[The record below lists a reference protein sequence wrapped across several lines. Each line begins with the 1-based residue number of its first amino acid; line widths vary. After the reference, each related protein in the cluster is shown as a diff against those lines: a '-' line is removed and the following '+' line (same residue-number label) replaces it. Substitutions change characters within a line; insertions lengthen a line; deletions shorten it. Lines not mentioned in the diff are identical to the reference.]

1 MMARFIA
8 CTMCTAQL
16 RGSHLVTRLIW
27 LATASGLM
35 ALGGLTGCS
44 DGASAAPASQAAGST
59 VAASSAPNAAASSGP
74 NAAASSAQ
82 VVAIARGK
90 VDIDGGLLDIAA
102 MADGQVTQ
110 VAVRPGDMVKR
121 GQLLVQL
128 SEQSA
133 QLDLALA
140 DAELQRATAV
150 AQSEAARVPAARD
163 LARRLASAAAMGA
176 TDRQRAD
183 DAAATV
189 QQLESAVTVARADA
203 GIQKQKRAQA
213 AWALSQRTIHAPQT
227 GQVAAVGTQP
237 GAWVRAGQ
245 AAPLLVIV
253 PDRPL
258 IVRAELN
265 ESYAARVKPGT
276 RADVTLESNGRQQ
289 ALPARLVRIAQ
300 TYGASQLYDDTQP
313 RAAVR
318 VIECVL
324 EFDQPPALRIGQT
337 VRVNFHE

>member
-1 MMARFIA
+1 MMARFMA
-8 CTMCTAQL
+8 RTMRSTLL
-16 RGSHLVTRLIW
+16 RGVSPVTRLTW
-27 LATASGLM
+27 LGAVLGLM
-35 ALGGLTGCS
+35 ALGGLAGCS
-44 DGASAAPASQAAGST
+44 DGASAAPTAQTAGS
-59 VAASSAPNAAASSGP
+59 AAAAPSGSNAAASGS
-74 NAAASSAQ
+74 NAAAASAQ

-102 MADGQVTQ
+102 MADGQVTH
-110 VAVRPGDMVKR
+110 VAVKPGDAVKR
-121 GQLLVQL
+121 GQVLVQL

-150 AQSEAARVPAARD
+150 AQSDAARVPAARD
-163 LARRLASAAAMGA
+163 LARRLASAAALGA

-189 QQLESAVTVARADA
+189 QQLEAAVRLSRADA
-203 GIQKQKRAQA
+203 AIQKQKRAQA
-213 AWALSQRTIHAPQT
+213 AYALAQRTIHAPQS
-227 GQVAAVGTQP
+227 GRVAAVSTQA

-265 ESYAARVKPGT
+265 ESYAARVKPGM

-289 ALPARLVRIAQ
+289 ALPARLIRIAQ